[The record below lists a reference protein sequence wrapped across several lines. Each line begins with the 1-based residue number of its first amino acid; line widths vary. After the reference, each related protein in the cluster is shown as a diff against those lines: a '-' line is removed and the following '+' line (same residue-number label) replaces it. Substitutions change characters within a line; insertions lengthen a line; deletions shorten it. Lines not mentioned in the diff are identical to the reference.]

1 MYNYKQLISEIA
13 TKGKKSESRS
23 GTTTSVFGRQLR
35 FDLNEGF
42 PLLDLK
48 FTSFNNIKQELL
60 WFLSG
65 STNINDLGNKIWNEW
80 ATLDGSL
87 GKIYGSQWRT
97 WGGRGRDQIQELV
110 DGIKA
115 RPHSRRHIV
124 SAWNVEDLPDESVSP
139 QANVVRG
146 KMALAPCHVMFQ
158 CYVEDGLLSLQV
170 YQRSAMSALFS

>member
-23 GTTTSVFGRQLR
+23 GGTVSVFGRQLR
-35 FDLNEGF
+35 FDLQEGF

-48 FTSFNNIKQELL
+48 FTSFLNIKRELL

-65 STNINDLGNKIWNEW
+65 STNINDLGCGIWNEW
-80 ATLDGSL
+80 ADEDGNL

-97 WGGRGRDQIQELV
+97 WGGRGRDQIRELV
-110 DGIKA
+110 AGIKA
-115 RPHSRRHIV
+115 RPNSRRHIV

-139 QANVVRG
+139 QENVAQG
-146 KMALAPCHVMFQ
+146 KMALAPCHTMFQ
-158 CYVEDGLLSLQV
+158 CYVEDGALSLQV
-170 YQRSAMSALFS
+170 YQRSVMSALIV